1 MADKT
6 AQTCTWDGSVNP
18 ALTGTEP
25 TATQVFT
32 DVTPNTTILVVNNS
46 AGALSITL
54 KNQVQDDWGSVVTT
68 QDETHAVAAG
78 AFKAFSGPFLCEKFR
93 DSDEDVTMLFDVQT
107 DIAIY
112 MWHRGP

>member
-32 DVTPNTTILVVNNS
+32 GVTENTTILIVNNS
-46 AGALSITL
+46 LASIDATL
-54 KNQVQDDWGSVVTT
+54 KNQVQDDWGSAVTT
-68 QDETHAVAAG
+68 QDKVHAVAAS
-78 AFKAFSGPFLCEKFR
+78 AFKALSGPFLCEKFR
-93 DSDEDVTMLFDVQT
+93 DTDGDVTITFSAQT
-107 DIAIY
+107 DVAIY

>member
-25 TATQVFT
+25 TATQVFSN
-32 DVTPNTTILVVNNS
+32 VTPNTTILIVNNS
-46 AGALSITL
+46 LASVDVTL

-68 QDETHAVAAG
+68 QDEVHAIDAG
-78 AFKAFSGPFLCEKFR
+78 EFKALSGPFLCEKFR
-93 DSDEDVTMLFDVQT
+93 DTDGDVTVTTSAQT
-107 DIAIY
+107 DVKIY